1 MEERNT
7 TAYELDALH
16 ELLER
21 EFEFLKSQDFD
32 QFEGLQKR
40 KQELLDFL
48 IASAPAHDTNLQPTP
63 EAIEE
68 NEAFS
73 AKVLKCQNLHKRNE
87 ILINQKLTAIQ
98 EALASLGHGTQI
110 EKSGT
115 YEHLKKKK

>member
-1 MEERNT
+1 VKERSTN
-7 TAYELDALH
+7 AYELDALH
-16 ELLER
+16 ELLEQ
-21 EFEFLKSQDFD
+21 EFAFLKSQDFD
-32 QFEGLQKR
+32 KFEGLQKR

-48 IASAPAHDTNLQPTP
+48 ITSSPEHDKSLQPTP
-63 EAIEE
+63 EAIKE

-73 AKVLKCQNLHKRNE
+73 ERVLECQNLHKRNE

-115 YEHLKKKK
+115 YEHLNKKT

>member
-1 MEERNT
+1 MEERNPN
-7 TAYELDALH
+7 AYELDALY

-48 IASAPAHDTNLQPTP
+48 ITSSSGQDKNLQPTP
-63 EAIEE
+63 EVLED
-68 NEAFS
+68 NKAFQ
-73 AKVLKCQNLHKRNE
+73 AKILECQNLHKRNE
-87 ILINQKLTAIQ
+87 ILISQKLTAIQ

-115 YEHLKKKK
+115 YEHLKKKT

>member
-1 MEERNT
+1 MEERNPN
-7 TAYELDALH
+7 AYELDALH

-48 IASAPAHDTNLQPTP
+48 ITSSSGQDKNLQPTP
-63 EAIEE
+63 EVLED
-68 NEAFS
+68 NKAFQ
-73 AKVLKCQNLHKRNE
+73 AKILECQNLHKRNE
-87 ILINQKLTAIQ
+87 ILISQKLTAIQ

-115 YEHLKKKK
+115 YEHLKKKT

>member
-1 MEERNT
+1 VEERNPN
-7 TAYELDALH
+7 AYELDALY

-48 IASAPAHDTNLQPTP
+48 ITSSSGQDKNLQPTP
-63 EAIEE
+63 EVLED
-68 NEAFS
+68 NKAFQ
-73 AKVLKCQNLHKRNE
+73 AKILECQNLHKRNE
-87 ILINQKLTAIQ
+87 ILISQKLTAIQ

-115 YEHLKKKK
+115 YEHLKKKT